1 MSSERRMPLAI
12 RRPARARGAALLEA
26 LVAMLVVAFG
36 VLGFIGLQA
45 RTAVTG
51 LEAQQRAL
59 ALQLV
64 NDMAQRMAINRSGT
78 RAGYYLRADV
88 GTAAACAL
96 PTPPVAGSGVA
107 VDLAAFNLA
116 NDDVCAWHGLVRAAL
131 GVPDAALARVRGCI
145 TATGTPGEFQVALV
159 WLGTQPSAASLL
171 ECGRGDT
178 ASFPDE
184 RLRRGAGTLVRI
196 GSLS

>member
-1 MSSERRMPLAI
+1 MRTARRIPVAP
-12 RRPARARGAALLEA
+12 RRPPRARGAVLVEA

-59 ALQLV
+59 ALQLA
-64 NDMAQRMAINRSGT
+64 NDMAQRMAINRSGA
-78 RAGYYLRADV
+78 RAGYYLRTDV
-88 GTAAACAL
+88 GTTATCL
-96 PTPPVAGSGVA
+96 QPTPPVAAPGIT

-116 NDDVCAWHGLVRAAL
+116 NADVCAWHGLVRAAL
-131 GVPDAALARVRGCI
+131 AQPDAALARVRGCI
-145 TATGTPGEFQVALV
+145 TATGAPGEYQVALV
-159 WLGTQPSAASLL
+159 WLGNAPSAASPLD
-171 ECGRGDT
+171 CGRGDT
-178 ASFPDE
+178 ANFPDE
-184 RLRRGAGTLVRI
+184 RLRRGVGTVVRI

>member
-1 MSSERRMPLAI
+1 MSSARRTPPAI

-96 PTPPVAGSGVA
+96 PTPPAAGGGA

-116 NDDVCAWHGLVRAAL
+116 NADVCAWHGLVRAAL
-131 GVPDAALARVRGCI
+131 GMPDAALARVRGCI